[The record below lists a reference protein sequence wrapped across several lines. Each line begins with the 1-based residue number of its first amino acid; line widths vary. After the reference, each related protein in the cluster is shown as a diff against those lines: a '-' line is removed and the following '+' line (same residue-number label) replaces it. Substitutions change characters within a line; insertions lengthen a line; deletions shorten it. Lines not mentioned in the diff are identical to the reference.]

1 MVYERNT
8 WISARYVLDWTTQRV
23 HGVALRWYIRTYV
36 LVNVIRSKEERLLG
50 LRLLNALTSFG
61 GHIAGKR

>member
-8 WISARYVLDWTTQRV
+8 WINARYVLDWTTQRV

-36 LVNVIRSKEERLLG
+36 LVNCHPEQ
-50 LRLLNALTSFG
+50 G
-61 GHIAGKR
+61 GEVVGVAVVECINIVWR